1 MAKTAL
7 KVKAARKPKFAVR
20 GYTRCQRCGRPKA
33 VYRKF
38 GLCRICLREMA
49 HRGELPGVTKSSWWP
64 HPPHER
70 CRSPRATRRETTPRR
85 NTHTMTMTDPIADM
99 LTRLRNANQAFHDEV
114 TMPHSNIKQG
124 VAEILKQEGYIT
136 SFEVADPEEGQ
147 VGKKL
152 TITLK
157 YGRNR
162 ERSIAGVR
170 RISKPGLRVYAKH
183 TGLPKVLGGLGV
195 AIISTSQ
202 GLLTDRQAN
211 QKGVGGE
218 VLAYVW

>member
-1 MAKTAL
+1 
-7 KVKAARKPKFAVR
+7 
-20 GYTRCQRCGRPKA
+20 
-33 VYRKF
+33 
-38 GLCRICLREMA
+38 
-49 HRGELPGVTKSSWWP
+49 
-64 HPPHER
+64 
-70 CRSPRATRRETTPRR
+70 
-85 NTHTMTMTDPIADM
+85 MTMTDPIADM
-99 LTRLRNANQAFHDEV
+99 LTRLRNANQAYHDAV
-114 TMPHSNIKQG
+114 SMPYSKLKAG

-136 SFEVADPEEGQ
+136 SFEVKDNLASDGTPA
-147 VGKKL
+147 VGKTL

-157 YGRNR
+157 YGRSR
-162 ERSIAGVR
+162 ERSIAGIR